1 MIAILDYGLGNLRS
15 VQKACEYTGLD
26 AVLTRDPGTVEKA
39 DRLIIPGVGAFQ
51 DAMEGLADA
60 GFTAPVMKAAEA
72 GKPILGICIGMQ
84 ILFQKGWEGGEHIGL
99 GLIEGEVMRL
109 DAPGLKIPHMGW
121 NSLETKAEP
130 IFDGVPA
137 DAHVYFV
144 HSYRALCDDKHVIA
158 YTGYGGRFPAAVRK
172 GNIYG
177 FQFHPEKSG
186 DTGLRLLKNFGGAI

>member
-39 DRLIIPGVGAFQ
+39 ERLIIPGVGAFQ
-51 DAMEGLADA
+51 DAMEGLAEA
-60 GFTAPVMKAAEA
+60 GFTTPVMKAAKA

-84 ILFQKGWEGGEHIGL
+84 ILFQKGWEDGEHEGL
-99 GLIEGEVMRL
+99 GLIEGEIVRI

-121 NSLETKAEP
+121 NSLAAKPDP
-130 IFDGVPA
+130 IFDGV
-137 DAHVYFV
+137 DVDGYVYFV
-144 HSYRALCDDKHVIA
+144 HSYCASCDDKYVIA
-158 YTGYGGRFPAAVRK
+158 YTGYGSRFPAAVRK
-172 GNIYG
+172 GNIFG

-186 DTGLRLLKNFGGAI
+186 DTGLRLLRNFGGAL